1 MMSTILYEDYVK
13 IMLKTLKNP
22 AFAHAYAYRPSGEHS
37 TYSVLRW
44 SQDGLRCLKM
54 AQDGPKMVK
63 MALVG
68 PRWPKMARRWPK
80 MASSWPQVGSTWVI
94 RRSWRW
100 LSVDDVVQ
108 K

>member
-1 MMSTILYEDYVK
+1 MQMRTWRRV
-13 IMLKTLKNP
+13 P
-22 AFAHAYAYRPSGEHS
+22 PSGRHS

-44 SQDGLRCLKM
+44 SQDGSRWSQDG
-54 AQDGPKMVK
+54 QDGPKMVK
-63 MALVG
+63 MAQDG
-68 PRWPKMARRWPK
+68 PRWPGGGLRWPQ
-80 MASSWPQVGSTWVI
+80 AGLRFGSTWVI